1 MNIIVEAVLTS
12 DVAQIDWDRLT
23 LIFKRAPLGER
34 DPAILRQVFTNSGVR
49 CFAWIDQAL
58 IGAGRAITDG
68 VCYAAIFDVVVLPEY
83 QNRGIGKQIT
93 TYLISHS
100 GAENVLLHSVQGKEE
115 YYSKL
120 GFRRMKTAMA
130 RFKNPELQQERGY
143 IE

>member
-1 MNIIVEAVLTS
+1 MECAAL
-12 DVAQIDWDRLT
+12 L
-23 LIFKRAPLGER
+23 
-34 DPAILRQVFTNSGVR
+34 
-49 CFAWIDQAL
+49 AWIDQAL

-100 GAENVLLHSVQGKEE
+100 GAENVLLHSVPGKEE